1 MAFSVRL
8 TGYAQQTGEA
18 LFRVEPP
25 WWSASALRAD
35 ERWGVPTIDA
45 GYVDYHAD
53 LGVAETRALHEQ
65 YRSRATQGVFADAD
79 WQFQIQ
85 PMLELLD
92 IIFGVRASEFSHFR
106 VTVFEW
112 ESGLS

>member
-8 TGYAQQTGEA
+8 TGYARQTGEA
-18 LFRVEPP
+18 LFSIEPP
-25 WWSASALRAD
+25 WWPVSALRAD
-35 ERWGVPTIDA
+35 ARWGVPTIDC

-53 LGVAETRALHEQ
+53 LSVAATRVLHEQ
-65 YRSRATQGVFADAD
+65 LKPKATQGVFADAD
-79 WQFQIQ
+79 WQSQIQ

-92 IIFGVRASEFSHFR
+92 TLFGVRATEFSHFR